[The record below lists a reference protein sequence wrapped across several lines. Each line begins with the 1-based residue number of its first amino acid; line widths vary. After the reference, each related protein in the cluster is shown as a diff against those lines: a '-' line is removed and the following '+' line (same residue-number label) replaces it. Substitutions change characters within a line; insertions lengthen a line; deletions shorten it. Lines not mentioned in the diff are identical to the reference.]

1 MVVFQ
6 EILWL
11 RWIVSQPLNNLKIK
25 MMINRRKV
33 LQSLAALPFAGS
45 LFGANSLSAQT
56 NSAAVVSS
64 LRRDFFKELG
74 LRTFINA
81 AGTYTSMTGSLM
93 PKEVVEAISYGANE
107 YVNLDDLQ
115 DKVGERI
122 AELLECEYA
131 TVSSGCFGA
140 MSIGMAGIL
149 TGKDPKKVKQLPN
162 TKGMKNEVIMQESHS
177 IGYAQALT
185 NVGAKVVRVKT
196 ANQLEKAITDK
207 TCMLWFLNAHTDRGE
222 IKWEEFIDLGKKHN
236 IPTFIDCAADVP
248 PVENL
253 FRFTKMGFDLVAFS
267 GGKGLRGPQSAG
279 LLLGK
284 REYIEAARMHTPPRG
299 ETIGRG
305 MKVNK
310 EEVLG
315 MLAALELYLEKD
327 HRKEWEMWESQIQLI
342 SDSVNSV
349 VGVETE
355 IHVPPY
361 ANHVPSLRIR
371 WDEKKV
377 KITPNEV
384 RKQLTEGHPSIQT
397 VGDSKSVGMTTWM
410 MVPGQERIV
419 AKRVKE
425 ILSSAT

>member
-1 MVVFQ
+1 MN
-6 EILWL
+6 
-11 RWIVSQPLNNLKIK
+11 S
-25 MMINRRKV
+25 RRK
-33 LQSLAALPFAGS
+33 LLKTLASLPFIGGFTGAKAVENTLFEAPSTLAG
-45 LFGANSLSAQT
+45 
-56 NSAAVVSS
+56 
-64 LRRDFFKELG
+64 RDFFKELG

-93 PKEVVEAISYGANE
+93 PKEVTDAINYGATE

-140 MSIGMAGIL
+140 MSIAMAGVL
-149 TGKDPKKVKQLPN
+149 CGNDTEKVKQLPN
-162 TKGMKNEVIMQESHS
+162 TEGWPNEVIIQEGHQ

-185 NVGAKVVRVKT
+185 NVGAKVVLVKT
-196 ANQLEKAITDK
+196 AKDLEKAISKK
-207 TCMLWFLNAHTDRGE
+207 TVLLWYLNANTENGE
-222 IKWEEFIDLGKKHN
+222 IKWEEFVSLGKKHG

-248 PVENL
+248 PVSNL
-253 FRFTKMGFDLVAFS
+253 FRFTKMGFDMVAFS

-284 REYIEAARMHTPPRG
+284 RKYIEAARMHTPPRG

-315 MLAALELYLEKD
+315 MLAALELYLQKD
-327 HRKEWEMWESQIQLI
+327 HKKEWQLWEEQIELI
-342 SDSVNSV
+342 SNSAKAIE
-349 VGVETE
+349 GVTTE
-355 IHVPPY
+355 IHVPPH

-371 WDEKKV
+371 WDQNLV
-377 KITPNEV
+377 KITPNDV
-384 RKQLTEGHPSIQT
+384 RKKLREGHPSIQT
-397 VGDSKSVGMTTWM
+397 VGNSETIGITTWM
-410 MVPGQERIV
+410 MAPGQERIV
-419 AKRVKE
+419 AKRIHDILKE
-425 ILSSAT
+425 AM

>member
-1 MVVFQ
+1 M
-6 EILWL
+6 
-11 RWIVSQPLNNLKIK
+11 NT
-25 MMINRRKV
+25 RRKLLKTLV
-33 LQSLAALPFAGS
+33 SLPFIGS
-45 LFGANSLSAQT
+45 ITGAK
-56 NSAAVVSS
+56 AVESS
-64 LRRDFFKELG
+64 LLEAPSTLAGRDFFKELG

-93 PKEVVEAISYGANE
+93 PKEVTDAINYGATQ

-140 MSIGMAGIL
+140 MSIAMAGVL
-149 TGKDPKKVKQLPN
+149 CGNDTEKVKQLPN
-162 TKGMKNEVIMQESHS
+162 TEGWPNEVIIQEGHQ

-185 NVGAKVVRVKT
+185 NVGAKVVLVKT
-196 ANQLEKAITDK
+196 AKDLEKAISKK
-207 TCMLWFLNAHTDRGE
+207 TVLLWYLNANTENGE
-222 IKWEEFIDLGKKHN
+222 IKWEEFVALGKKHN

-248 PVENL
+248 PVSNL
-253 FRFTKMGFDLVAFS
+253 FRFTKMGFDMVGFS

-284 REYIEAARMHTPPRG
+284 RKYIEAARMHTPPRG

-315 MLAALELYLEKD
+315 MLAALELYLQKD
-327 HRKEWEMWESQIQLI
+327 HKKEWQLWEEQIELI
-342 SDSVNSV
+342 SNSAQAIE
-349 VGVETE
+349 GVTTE
-355 IHVPPY
+355 IHVPPH

-371 WDEKKV
+371 WDHNLV
-377 KITPNEV
+377 KITPDDV
-384 RKQLTEGHPSIQT
+384 RKKLREGHPSIQT
-397 VGDSKSVGMTTWM
+397 VGNSETVGITTWM
-410 MVPGQERIV
+410 MAPGQERIV
-419 AKRVKE
+419 AKRLHDILKE
-425 ILSSAT
+425 AV

>member
-1 MVVFQ
+1 M
-6 EILWL
+6 
-11 RWIVSQPLNNLKIK
+11 NT
-25 MMINRRKV
+25 RRKLLKTLV
-33 LQSLAALPFAGS
+33 SLPLIGS
-45 LFGANSLSAQT
+45 ITGAK
-56 NSAAVVSS
+56 AVESS
-64 LRRDFFKELG
+64 LLEAPSTLAGRDFFKELG

-93 PKEVVEAISYGANE
+93 PKEVTDAINYGATQ

-140 MSIGMAGIL
+140 MSIAMAGVL
-149 TGKDPKKVKQLPN
+149 CGNDTEKVKQLPN
-162 TKGMKNEVIMQESHS
+162 TEGWPNEVIIQEGHQ

-185 NVGAKVVRVKT
+185 NVGAKVVLVKT
-196 ANQLEKAITDK
+196 AKDLEKAISKK
-207 TCMLWFLNAHTDRGE
+207 TVLLWYLNANTENGE
-222 IKWEEFIDLGKKHN
+222 IKWEEFVALGKKHN

-248 PVENL
+248 PVSNL
-253 FRFTKMGFDLVAFS
+253 FRFTKMGFDMVGFS

-284 REYIEAARMHTPPRG
+284 RKYIEAARMHTPPRG

-315 MLAALELYLEKD
+315 MLAALELYLQKD
-327 HRKEWEMWESQIQLI
+327 HKKEWQLWEEQIELI
-342 SDSVNSV
+342 SNSAQAIE
-349 VGVETE
+349 GVTTE
-355 IHVPPY
+355 IHVPPH

-371 WDEKKV
+371 WDHNLV
-377 KITPNEV
+377 KITPDDV
-384 RKQLTEGHPSIQT
+384 RKKLREGHPSIQT
-397 VGDSKSVGMTTWM
+397 VGNSETVGITTWM
-410 MVPGQERIV
+410 MAPGQERIV
-419 AKRVKE
+419 AKRLHDILKE
-425 ILSSAT
+425 AV